1 MANDIGDGLLSPELW
16 SARIQ
21 FLLKN
26 NLISAAICNTEER
39 AGLKFGYK
47 VHRPYTGDVYAM
59 DYTRNTVPTFQDMVA
74 TDESLTV
81 DQAKIV
87 PLYLDDMDEIQNK
100 YNALNAYSVRSTYQV
115 RNQIDQNVLKQVSN
129 ALLSNGTAVTLTT
142 SNIFQ
147 KFSEAKAALFNN
159 GVEDMKSWYA
169 VLDGDTVSVIE
180 QVLAFN
186 GFKMSDSVLENGWGV
201 DNYLGNWQG
210 LEIFR
215 SQNLPSS
222 VPIVW
227 TNDPSTTTTL
237 IVNGVTFTAIATLT
251 TTPGQFL
258 IDAGSDV
265 DITLGTHLV
274 AAINGT
280 AVGTSYIQL
289 TAADRA
295 KLASQGV
302 TASYVAGTNT
312 LTIAAAGELVI
323 TGTYDNGTLGSQ
335 TMSLMIAQMG
345 NIDLVMQKEVGVRI
359 ARVTDGRQGQIATT
373 FALYGTK
380 MFREGAQRTYK
391 MSIVK

>member
-147 KFSEAKAALFNN
+147 KFSEAKAVMFNN

>member
-59 DYTRNTVPTFQDMVA
+59 DYTRDTVPTFQDMVA

-81 DQAKIV
+81 DQPKIV

-100 YNALNAYSVRSTYQV
+100 YNALNAYSIRSAYQI

-142 SNIFQ
+142 SNVF
-147 KFSEAKAALFNN
+147 KEFSEAKAALFNN

-186 GFKMSDSVLENGWGV
+186 GFKTSDSVLENGWGV

-289 TAADRA
+289 SATDRA